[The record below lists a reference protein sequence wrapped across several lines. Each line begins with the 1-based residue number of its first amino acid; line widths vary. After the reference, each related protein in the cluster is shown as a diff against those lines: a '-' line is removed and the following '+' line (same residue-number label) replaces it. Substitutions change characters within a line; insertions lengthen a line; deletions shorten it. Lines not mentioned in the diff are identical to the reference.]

1 MRGKIEVMDDIGS
14 QAFARKLEQYFS
26 IFIPQIQVK
35 SQNQIVGKVCVF
47 CKKQFLRG
55 GIATQLEP
63 SKKEL
68 HRSNFEELAFW
79 LIEVIEAAA
88 FE

>member
-1 MRGKIEVMDDIGS
+1 M
-14 QAFARKLEQYFS
+14 
-26 IFIPQIQVK
+26 
-35 SQNQIVGKVCVF
+35 VGKVCVF